1 MLESVEFVSWSVC
14 ACVILGAGP
23 GRGRRLWGCVKGL
36 LIKNSRTVPWR
47 ETYHGK
53 NRNERLRQRKHPG
66 GRILSYISYIY
77 IRYLPPNRVG
87 FLRRFGLTTSIHFAH
102 FGLESGIDFAHFGLE
117 SGIVGSPILVWNR
130 VWFSREL
137 QECTERIYRFNSK

>member
-66 GRILSYISYIY
+66 GGGTFLYKLYIY
-77 IRYLPPNRVG
+77 KVFAAKSGRV
-87 FLRRFGLTTSIHFAH
+87 FAP
-102 FGLESGIDFAHFGLE
+102 FWSDNGYTLCPFWSGIGYGFRGNY
-117 SGIVGSPILVWNR
+117 GSV
-130 VWFSREL
+130 
-137 QECTERIYRFNSK
+137 